1 MTHTRMLPIRR
12 LCWQPALQA
21 VLLAS
26 IPLWATPLVAAES
39 AAPVAASQPAKSADD
54 LMAQIDRAQANLHSL
69 SADFVQLSRVKLF
82 RQELRSE
89 GRLLYDKGD
98 STLAADA
105 TKRPARLRW
114 EYLRPDPSTVLLDG
128 DRATL
133 LMGTLPPRVFD
144 TGKDP
149 KMRAIFSQLRLWLG
163 QGELVSAKGQ
173 YDIALAGKPGQPA
186 LVMVPRAESPLA
198 ATFSRIELHVEGRSL
213 QLLRLLLVERSGD
226 EKEILFS
233 KIQRNPRLDPQVF
246 VR

>member
-1 MTHTRMLPIRR
+1 MNQPDTPPTRRARR
-12 LCWQPALQA
+12 GFALWMG
-21 VLLAS
+21 LLLTVPRS
-26 IPLWATPLVAAES
+26 LSPLAAAES
-39 AAPVAASQPAKSADD
+39 AAPAPAATAAPSADA
-54 LMAQIDRAQANLHSL
+54 LMGQIDRAQKDLHSL

-98 STLAADA
+98 GVAGAPKL
-105 TKRPARLRW
+105 PARLRW

-128 DRATL
+128 ERATL

-149 KMRAIFSQLRLWLG
+149 KLRAIFSQLRLWLG
-163 QGELVSAKGQ
+163 QGELASAKGQ
-173 YDIALAGKPGQPA
+173 YDISLGGTPGKPA
-186 LVMVPRAESPLA
+186 LLMAPRPESPLA

-246 VR
+246 IR

>member
-1 MTHTRMLPIRR
+1 
-12 LCWQPALQA
+12 
-21 VLLAS
+21 
-26 IPLWATPLVAAES
+26 VAAAIAFVSLS
-39 AAPVAASQPAKSADD
+39 APRAAAEPRPQAERGAAAQSADE
-54 LMAQIDRAQANLHSL
+54 LMGQIDRAQKDLRSL

-98 STLAADA
+98 A
-105 TKRPARLRW
+105 TEGTAPAKQPARLRW

-128 DRATL
+128 ERATL
-133 LMGTLPPRVFD
+133 HMGTLPPRVFD

-149 KMRAIFSQLRLWLG
+149 KLRAIFSQLRLWLG

-173 YDIALAGKPGQPA
+173 YDIALGGKPGQPA
-186 LVMVPRAESPLA
+186 LVMVPRPESPLS
-198 ATFSRIELHVEGRSL
+198 ATFARIELQVEGRSL

-246 VR
+246 TR

>member
-1 MTHTRMLPIRR
+1 MDMTHVPWMKALR
-12 LCWQPALQA
+12 LGACSALLMSA
-21 VLLAS
+21 LGGTLAA
-26 IPLWATPLVAAES
+26 LGAEATQGSAE
-39 AAPVAASQPAKSADD
+39 AAKSPDE
-54 LMAQIDRAQANLHSL
+54 LMTQIDRAQKDLHSL

-98 STLAADA
+98 GEAKAGSA
-105 TKRPARLRW
+105 KRPARLRW
-114 EYLRPDPSTVLLDG
+114 EYLRPDPSTVILDG
-128 DRATL
+128 ERASL
-133 LMGTLPPRVFD
+133 HMGTLPPQVFD

-149 KMRAIFSQLRLWLG
+149 KLRAIFSQLRLWLG
-163 QGELVSAKGQ
+163 QGELASAKGQ
-173 YDIALAGKPGQPA
+173 YDISLGGTPGKPA
-186 LVMVPRAESPLA
+186 LLMAPRPESPLA

-246 VR
+246 IR